1 MVNMKSSNMI
11 LAILGVSGVIMV
23 AFSGL
28 SIVDNISDDNWE
40 DFLTLIIV
48 LSIGLFFIYISLR
61 YGVKKIDRFLSR

>member
-1 MVNMKSSNMI
+1 MKSSNMI

>member
-1 MVNMKSSNMI
+1 VVNMKSSNMI

>member
-61 YGVKKIDRFLSR
+61 YGVKKIHRFLSR

>member
-1 MVNMKSSNMI
+1 MKSSNMI

-40 DFLTLIIV
+40 NFLTLIIV

>member
-40 DFLTLIIV
+40 NFLTLIIV